1 MRFGERL
8 GVQIQCD
15 AEALDA
21 IVPSLVLQPLVENAI
36 LHGIQPSI
44 AGGTVRIVAR
54 RDGRWLHL
62 VVDDDGVGLPAG
74 PANGR
79 VERVG
84 LSNSRERLE
93 KEFGDDQAF
102 EIAPADGSGTN
113 VQIRIPW
120 STGEV
125 ANGAGT

>member
-1 MRFGERL
+1 
-8 GVQIQCD
+8 
-15 AEALDA
+15 
-21 IVPSLVLQPLVENAI
+21 
-36 LHGIQPSI
+36 
-44 AGGTVRIVAR
+44 
-54 RDGRWLHL
+54 
-62 VVDDDGVGLPAG
+62 VVDDDGVGLPKGA
-74 PANGR
+74 ANGR

-102 EIAPADGSGTN
+102 EIAPAYGSGTQ

-125 ANGAGT
+125 TNGASA